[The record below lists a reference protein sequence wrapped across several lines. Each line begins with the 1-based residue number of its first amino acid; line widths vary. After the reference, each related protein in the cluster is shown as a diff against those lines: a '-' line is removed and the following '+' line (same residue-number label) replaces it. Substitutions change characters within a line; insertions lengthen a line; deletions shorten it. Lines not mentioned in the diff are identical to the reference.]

1 MLDMS
6 RENSAWHNARYF
18 RKYTCITTRTSHVTD
33 TTPRHRQRRGHS
45 THDWSVRL
53 RGQTTERYHTV
64 RAHQAA
70 SDRMLHAPSTA
81 RHDPT
86 RHRPHQAEHPTAP
99 GTQHHPSTACIDHTN
114 RHIKEHHY
122 FRRPDPQLGICNL
135 GYASRRQRRWRRRSR
150 RR

>member
-6 RENSAWHNARYF
+6 RENSAWHNARSF
-18 RKYTCITTRTSHVTD
+18 RKYTYITTRTSHVTD
-33 TTPRHRQRRGHS
+33 TTPTQTEARSLDSRLVSQAQR
-45 THDWSVRL
+45 
-53 RGQTTERYHTV
+53 TERYHTV

-135 GYASRRQRRWRRRSR
+135 GYASRRQRRWRRRWR